1 MEPEAYDET
10 SVKNNIRINTTP
22 YLAHYFYALND
33 QLPVNELFSH
43 FSEKLPLVKC
53 HDQLFISN
61 SKIAL
66 SKPFSSI
73 EENRTINFYLGTL
86 GELTIFAIIWNSDD
100 FNEQILDD
108 EIIEL
113 ENIRKSTKA
122 LVGNILGESTVYSGT
137 KPFNAENYLD
147 NLSENKKRHISID
160 LDTGLLLKQITS
172 INDWRHFYGL
182 EIVDKD
188 LANIFLL
195 NNLPHI
201 DLLLHKLKKEVLLFE
216 EQRRV
221 FEQQKIE
228 VDKEINKSLHN
239 KTTLDQKSE
248 NYRNRLENEINK
260 LAGFYGKL
268 SNALYVTSSSIA
280 TLERDLRKIKNL
292 DVKLSPNSEQ
302 SELSRYYEKLFEE
315 QLELLEGEQESLR
328 LSQENASAAISIVQ
342 TKVELF
348 RGNEEMALQT
358 QTKELL
364 DQNVHVQNE
373 LLALQLATGVI
384 EFVLV
389 FYYTLKSW
397 EGLLPEKLTYIIH
410 PLIKLGTVSAF
421 ALSLVMFT
429 HFVANKIKKKPAGKG
444 MLISGVSLLLSF
456 GAMFVISYLI
466 MGLKK

>member
-1 MEPEAYDET
+1 MEPENYDET
-10 SVKNNIRINTTP
+10 SVKNDIQISTTP
-22 YLAHYFYALND
+22 YLAHYFYVLND
-33 QLPVNELFSH
+33 QLPVNELFNH
-43 FSEKLPLVKC
+43 FSQKLPLVKC

-86 GELTIFAIIWNSDD
+86 GELKIFAIIWNSDD

-113 ENIRKSTKA
+113 ESIRQSTKS
-122 LVGNILGESTVYSGT
+122 LVGSILGESTVYSGA
-137 KPFNAENYLD
+137 KPFNANGYLD
-147 NLSENKKRHISID
+147 NLSDSSNRHLSIG
-160 LDTGLLLKQITS
+160 LDTGLLFKQITS
-172 INDWRHFYGL
+172 ISDQRHFYGL
-182 EIVDKD
+182 EITDKD
-188 LANIFLL
+188 LANVFLL

-201 DLLLHKLKKEVLLFE
+201 DLLLHKVKKEVHFFE

-221 FEQQKIE
+221 FEAQKTQ
-228 VDKEINKSLHN
+228 VDREINKSLHN
-239 KTTLDQKSE
+239 KTTLDQQAD
-248 NYRNRLENEINK
+248 NYRSRLENEINK
-260 LAGFYGKL
+260 LADFYGKL
-268 SNALYVTSSSIA
+268 SNALYITSSSRT
-280 TLERDLRKIKNL
+280 TLERDLRKIKSL
-292 DVKLSPNSEQ
+292 DTKMNTDSKP
-302 SELSRYYEKLFEE
+302 SELSHYYEKLFEE
-315 QLELLEGEQESLR
+315 QLELLNSEQESLR

-429 HFVANKIKKKPAGKG
+429 HFIANKIKKKPAGKG